1 MEENQELHLE
11 GTEGTEGTEIEAPK
25 NTRPISTRKQLKE
38 SLAQID
44 SLLKYKS
51 MKSAKLADLAIERA
65 GLVKLLLQ
73 NEHDDKHNAA
83 IEENERL
90 TAEVTSLG
98 EENARL
104 TQANAELRASQTP
117 RVNAQVLSE
126 RIPDS
131 ALQQITTLE
140 ELLKSVATLARG
152 VDVDARTRHAV
163 SLTMKYGKRAM
174 SVVEGLGVDYAS
186 VVTSLN
192 RSDTELLTL
201 LQSAEREG
209 TATPIWRAVLALKY
223 QVQVDGHG
231 KRRYRDEFS
240 DDSSLYADAL

>member
-1 MEENQELHLE
+1 MEENQDTGLKSFE
-11 GTEGTEGTEIEAPK
+11 TEPQK
-25 NTRPISTRKQLKE
+25 NSSTPRGKSPRNRLLDRVKQL
-38 SLAQID
+38 D
-44 SLLKYKS
+44 SLSRNKELKL
-51 MKSAKLADLAIERA
+51 AKLADVQLEIAS
-65 GLVKLLLQ
+65 L
-73 NEHDDKHNAA
+73 
-83 IEENERL
+83 ERL
-90 TAEVTSLG
+90 LYNDSREDRNSETLALNATLNEQLTQANAEI
-98 EENARL
+98 ARL

-131 ALQQITTLE
+131 ALQEQVDTLA

-163 SLTMKYGKRAM
+163 SITMKYGKRKELM

-192 RSDTELLTL
+192 RSETELLTL

-209 TATPIWRAVLALKY
+209 TATPIWRAVLAVKY
-223 QVQVDGHG
+223 EIQVDLHG
-231 KRRYRDEFS
+231 KRQHPDVFADE
-240 DDSSLYADAL
+240 YADTL